1 MGSRRTPDS
10 PQPSRPALPDAVPR
24 SAKPATQPPAAAV
37 KKSTKPFAAAPP
49 PAGAAAA
56 PTVPAAKP
64 SKRRTSAGKKHA
76 TTGAHGATGV
86 SADARRGMIAKA
98 AYLRGESRGFP
109 PGGEAED
116 WLAAE
121 EEIDALLSGGSGA
134 AQ

>member
-1 MGSRRTPDS
+1 MPNRRIPDS
-10 PQPSRPALPDAVPR
+10 KQPTRAAP
-24 SAKPATQPPAAAV
+24 PPAAPLDAKLATKPPVAAV
-37 KKSTKPFAAAPP
+37 KKSTKPVAADPLTAV
-49 PAGAAAA
+49 AAA
-56 PTVPAAKP
+56 PTTPAAKP
-64 SKRRTSAGKKHA
+64 AKRRTPASKKRSM
-76 TTGAHGATGV
+76 TGAHGATGV
-86 SADARRGMIAKA
+86 SADERRGMIAKA

>member
-1 MGSRRTPDS
+1 MGSRRIPES

-24 SAKPATQPPAAAV
+24 NAKPATKPAGAAV
-37 KKSTKPFAAAPP
+37 KKSTKPFAADPP
-49 PAGAAAA
+49 PAVAAA
-56 PTVPAAKP
+56 PKVAAAKP
-64 SKRRTSAGKKHA
+64 AKRRTSAGKKHA

>member
-1 MGSRRTPDS
+1 MGSRRPPDS
-10 PQPSRPALPDAVPR
+10 PQPTRPALPDAVPR
-24 SAKPATQPPAAAV
+24 NAKLATKPPVAAV
-37 KKSTKPFAAAPP
+37 KKSTKPAAVDPLSAV
-49 PAGAAAA
+49 AAA
-56 PTVPAAKP
+56 PTVAATKPAKRRPTAAK
-64 SKRRTSAGKKHA
+64 KRS
-76 TTGAHGATGV
+76 TTGAHGNTGV
-86 SADARRGMIAKA
+86 SADERRGMIAKA

>member
-10 PQPSRPALPDAVPR
+10 QPPSRPALPDAVPR
-24 SAKPATQPPAAAV
+24 NAKPATPPPAAAV
-37 KKSTKPFAAAPP
+37 KESMKPFAADPP
-49 PAGAAAA
+49 PAVAAA
-56 PTVPAAKP
+56 PAAKP
-64 SKRRTSAGKKHA
+64 TKRRTPARKKHS
-76 TTGAHGATGV
+76 TSGAHGATGV
-86 SADARRGMIAKA
+86 SADERRGMIAKA

>member
-1 MGSRRTPDS
+1 MGNRRTPDS

-24 SAKPATQPPAAAV
+24 NAKPATKPPVAAV
-37 KKSTKPFAAAPP
+37 KKSTKPFAADPP
-49 PAGAAAA
+49 SAVAAA
-56 PTVPAAKP
+56 PTAPAAKP
-64 SKRRTSAGKKHA
+64 SKRRTTAGKKHA
-76 TTGAHGATGV
+76 TTGAHGVTGV
-86 SADARRGMIAKA
+86 SADERRGMIAKA

-109 PGGEAED
+109 AGGEAED